1 MVVIFESEAERSEE
15 LIYVVQTPEASHL
28 LAGVPAK
35 VASLGCNR
43 AGGKNRRRLGDTERT
58 RPCHDSEWR
67 HRLDDG

>member
-1 MVVIFESEAERSEE
+1 VILELQAERSEE

-43 AGGKNRRRLGDTERT
+43 TAGKNRRRLAYTERT
-58 RPCHDSEWR
+58 RPCHNS
-67 HRLDDG
+67 